1 MKKKKGL
8 PKVRRERVKLAKF
21 KSTETLQN
29 RDVSQLCQLFSMGQM
44 GRGDS
49 TPADEFRP
57 KQNDDSEWNL
67 ALPMIGEERVK
78 LVNFEPAKT
87 LRNMEVRQLCQL
99 FSMIWWASKARPTL
113 RVLDALKDG
122 FRGGLA
128 LAKIGGRTG
137 EVGQV
142 DQLRTCKNSMK
153 QGCWSTLP
161 TFFVNLVGLED
172 STHPTGFGCNK
183 RWLGGAL
190 PSQRLGTNR

>member
-1 MKKKKGL
+1 MS
-8 PKVRRERVKLAKF
+8 ANF
-21 KSTETLQN
+21 AN
-29 RDVSQLCQLFSMGQM
+29 FFSMGQM

-122 FRGGLA
+122 LRGGLA
-128 LAKIGGRTG
+128 FAKIGG
-137 EVGQV
+137 EQV
-142 DQLRTCKNSMK
+142 KLAK
-153 QGCWSTLP
+153 STNFEPAKTL
-161 TFFVNLVGLED
+161 
-172 STHPTGFGCNK
+172 
-183 RWLGGAL
+183 
-190 PSQRLGTNR
+190 